1 MFGTE
6 STIVLA
12 LMATET
18 SFVSL
23 KTADGRDVEFGATE
37 SDKPYAPK

>member
-6 STIVLA
+6 STVVLA
-12 LMATET
+12 LMAAET
-18 SFVSL
+18 SFVYL
-23 KTADGRDVEFGATE
+23 KTSDGRDVEFGAKE